1 MHSDRRFL
9 LKSLAATGLAISGV
23 GWGAWAQATPL
34 AGLPSGAAPMDAAAD
49 VLALTSGL
57 PASAGAGVL
66 DSAFITGVR
75 SAAQTVRHTALQGL
89 DSAPFQRL
97 GQLLGDERSTLLVGL
112 LDDASAT
119 LVLDLVR
126 SAGGRSER
134 TNPSHRRRCRCLDAS
149 VGPGAGT
156 GPACASRP
164 HGRWCYCPRRLPLPD
179 LRKT

>member
-126 SAGGRSER
+126 SAGGRVLSEQTYR
-134 TNPSHRRRCRCLDAS
+134 IDGDAAAWTQALGQALALGQPVPAAPMAAGATARVAFRC
-149 VGPGAGT
+149 
-156 GPACASRP
+156 
-164 HGRWCYCPRRLPLPD
+164 PL
-179 LRKT
+179 

>member
-1 MHSDRRFL
+1 MYSDRRFL

-126 SAGGRSER
+126 SAGGRVLSEQ
-134 TNPSHRRRCRCLDAS
+134 THRIDGDAAAWTQALGQALALGQPVPAAPMAAGATARVAFRCLI
-149 VGPGAGT
+149 
-156 GPACASRP
+156 
-164 HGRWCYCPRRLPLPD
+164 
-179 LRKT
+179 

>member
-126 SAGGRSER
+126 SAGGRVLSEH
-134 TNPSHRRRCRCLDAS
+134 THRIDGDAAAWTQALGQALALGQPVPAAPMAAGATARVAFRCLI
-149 VGPGAGT
+149 
-156 GPACASRP
+156 
-164 HGRWCYCPRRLPLPD
+164 
-179 LRKT
+179 